1 MLLSIKSAVK
11 DLSTYIRECKNEN
24 FGFYCVAGYI
34 VFSYLRP
41 QAIYP
46 ILDVL
51 PWTQLC
57 IVGGLTYALI
67 KSQLQYQMTHFVVL
81 LFALSTVISSF
92 ISYDS
97 DLSFRN
103 ISTVFIWMLE
113 VLLFT
118 SCIRNLHQLR
128 LILILFLLVLFKI
141 SLFGAK
147 TWVMRGF
154 AFKDYGIAGPRGFF
168 ENSGELSLIMA
179 MLVIISLSVIYQ
191 NRHVAKLY
199 YLLPI
204 TAFMTVLAASSRASQ
219 LGLVVGLFLFFIF
232 RGKFKIRY
240 VFVGAFVCYTAFL
253 LLPEGQKARFTSAG
267 EDSTSVSRMTY
278 WAGGVD
284 MFMNH
289 PIAGVGYKCFAP
301 YFHTYYR
308 HTIPEG
314 QSWGNRL
321 EVAHNTLVEVGSEQG
336 SIGLATYLFM
346 YFYSFLINA
355 RTRKELRKRGP
366 DIKEHWTYR
375 FAVGLDI
382 ANIVFIIGGFF
393 MSVAFYPY
401 NYLMLM
407 FSGALNNIVKDKG
420 FLLDNKSGVVA
431 KNVRK

>member
-1 MLLSIKSAVK
+1 MALSIKSAFN
-11 DLSTYIRECKNEN
+11 DLITYIRECKNEN

-34 VFSYLRP
+34 IFSYLRP

-46 ILDVL
+46 MLDIL

-57 IVGGLTYALI
+57 IVAGLGYAFI
-67 KSQLQYQMTHFVVL
+67 KGQVKYQMTHFVIFMFGV
-81 LFALSTVISSF
+81 STVISSYF
-92 ISYDS
+92 SYDS

-118 SCIRNLHQLR
+118 SCIKTLHQLR

-154 AFKDYGIAGPRGFF
+154 AFRDYGIAGPRGFF
-168 ENSGELSLIMA
+168 ENSGELSLMMA
-179 MLVIISLSVIYQ
+179 MLFIISLSVIYQ
-191 NRHVAKLY
+191 NRHVVNKLY

-219 LGLVVGLFLFFIF
+219 LGLVAGLFLFFIL
-232 RGKFKIRY
+232 RGQFKIKY
-240 VFVGAFVCYTAFL
+240 LLVGCLVCYLGFL
-253 LLPEGQKARFTSAG
+253 LLPEGQKQRFTSAG
-267 EDSTSVSRMTY
+267 SDGTSVSRLTY

-284 MFMNH
+284 MFERH
-289 PIAGVGYKCFAP
+289 PIVGVGYKCFP
-301 YFHTYYR
+301 HYFHDYYK

-314 QSWGNRL
+314 QSWGNTL
-321 EVAHNTLVEVGSEQG
+321 EVAHNTLIEVGSEQG
-336 SIGLATYLFM
+336 SIGLITYLMM
-346 YFYSFLINA
+346 YFYSFRLNS
-355 RTRKELRKRGP
+355 RTRGLLKKHGP
-366 DIKEHWTYR
+366 EVKPHWTYR
-375 FAVGLDI
+375 LAVGLDI

-407 FSGALNNIVKDKG
+407 FSGALNNIVGRKDMIFDKDREA
-420 FLLDNKSGVVA
+420 LVQK
-431 KNVRK
+431 

>member
-1 MLLSIKSAVK
+1 MLLGAKSVLN
-11 DLSTYIRECKNEN
+11 DFSVYFRDCKNEN
-24 FGFYCVAGYI
+24 FGFYCAAGYI
-34 VFSYLRP
+34 IFSYLRP

-46 ILDVL
+46 FLDVL

-57 IVGGLTYALI
+57 IIGGLIYGLL
-67 KSQLQYQMTHFVVL
+67 KSQLKYQMTHFVVL

-92 ISYDS
+92 FSYDS

-103 ISTVFIWMLE
+103 INTVFIWMLE

-118 SCIRNLHQLR
+118 SCIRTLHQLR
-128 LILILFLLVLFKI
+128 LILILFFLVLFKI

-168 ENSGELSLIMA
+168 ENSGELSLMMA

-191 NRHVAKLY
+191 NRHIAKIY
-199 YLLPI
+199 YLLPL
-204 TAFMTVLAASSRASQ
+204 TAFMTVLAGSSRASQ
-219 LGLVVGLFLFFIF
+219 LGLVVGLFLFFIL

-240 VFVGAFVCYTAFL
+240 VFVGAFVCYLGFL

-278 WAGGVD
+278 WAGGVE
-284 MFMNH
+284 MFKEH
-289 PIAGVGYKCFAP
+289 PIVGVGYKCFAH
-301 YFHTYYR
+301 YFHAYYR
-308 HTIPEG
+308 HTIPQG
-314 QSWGNRL
+314 MSWGNRL

-336 SIGLATYLFM
+336 GIGLITYLIM
-346 YFYSFLINA
+346 YFYSFRLNI
-355 RTRKELRKRGP
+355 RTRKELRKRG
-366 DIKEHWTYR
+366 DAIKEHWVYR
-375 FAVGLDI
+375 FSVGLDI

-407 FSGALNNIVKDKG
+407 FSGSLNNAVQDKDG
-420 FLLDNKSGVVA
+420 FLENKAEVSN
-431 KNVRK
+431 KK